1 MPSVSESVS
10 VRDAIDDSNDFR
22 CTRVGE
28 QFVSD
33 SIDIQITSPYGL
45 RSLHDM
51 VGAMVTPESS
61 YHATETELERVQV
74 PLREKE
80 DLLQELEIKIQPYYN
95 KSSNGFTSVSFIPR
109 R

>member
-1 MPSVSESVS
+1 MKKNQFDEQVLMRSAAESVS
-10 VRDAIDDSNDFR
+10 VRDAMDDSNDFR

-33 SIDIQITSPYGL
+33 NIDIQMTSPY
-45 RSLHDM
+45 DM

-61 YHATETELERVQV
+61 YHATETELERVQI

-80 DLLQELEIKIQPYYN
+80 DLPQKL
-95 KSSNGFTSVSFIPR
+95 
-109 R
+109 